1 MQRYNLSAGQTPLSR
16 GALGALRRQIDAP
29 IYYPEYW
36 QAELRAASLLQEL
49 LGTRSE
55 VYIITGNATLGIE
68 AAFSNLFLPGEAVI
82 TLNGGVFGQVLT
94 EIARCCGLNPIEW
107 RIPYGRAIDLEGLE
121 LFSRAHPEARA
132 IALTQVE
139 TTTGVEFPLAEVAAL
154 AKSYDLYLVVDA
166 VSSLGAQSV
175 DMDRLGIDVC
185 ISSGQKAL
193 NASQGLVIMAL
204 SERAWHK
211 IESSPNPYPGVCLD
225 LSIWKEYR
233 QNSVVDMLKAWQG
246 EEVIHPVC
254 GKVIHGP
261 SPAAALVYALLGALD
276 DIYREGVE
284 LVYQRHWWAA
294 RAVRVGVRALGLEVL
309 ADEPVAARTVTAVL
323 LPEKVNELEL
333 RRCMLENYGVALGGG
348 PYEIGLHAIRI
359 GSMGLDAHPRVQLP
373 ALEALGRCLL
383 DLGYP
388 CSEKAGSLAAEGIFS
403 QAGTDIWR

>member
-139 TTTGVEFPLAEVAAL
+139 TTTGVEFPLAEIAAL

-166 VSSLGAQSV
+166 VSSLGAQPV
-175 DMDRLGIDVC
+175 EMDRLGIDVC

-246 EEVIHPVC
+246 EAVIHPVR

-333 RRCMLENYGVALGGG
+333 RRCMLENYGVALGVG
-348 PYEIGLHAIRI
+348 PSEIGLHAIRI

-388 CSEKAGSLAAEGIFS
+388 CNEKAGSLAAEGIFL

>member
-1 MQRYNLSAGQTPLSR
+1 MLI
-16 GALGALRRQIDAP
+16 LRRA
-29 IYYPEYW
+29 
-36 QAELRAASLLQEL
+36 L
-49 LGTRSE
+49 
-55 VYIITGNATLGIE
+55 
-68 AAFSNLFLPGEAVI
+68 
-82 TLNGGVFGQVLT
+82 
-94 EIARCCGLNPIEW
+94 
-107 RIPYGRAIDLEGLE
+107 
-121 LFSRAHPEARA
+121 

-139 TTTGVEFPLAEVAAL
+139 TTTGVELPLAEIAAL

-166 VSSLGAQSV
+166 VSSLGAQPV
-175 DMDRLGIDVC
+175 EMDRLGIDVC

-246 EEVIHPVC
+246 EEVIHPVR

-294 RAVRVGVRALGLEVL
+294 RAVRVGVQRAG
-309 ADEPVAARTVTAVL
+309 A
-323 LPEKVNELEL
+323 
-333 RRCMLENYGVALGGG
+333 GG
-348 PYEIGLHAIRI
+348 PG
-359 GSMGLDAHPRVQLP
+359 
-373 ALEALGRCLL
+373 
-383 DLGYP
+383 
-388 CSEKAGSLAAEGIFS
+388 
-403 QAGTDIWR
+403 